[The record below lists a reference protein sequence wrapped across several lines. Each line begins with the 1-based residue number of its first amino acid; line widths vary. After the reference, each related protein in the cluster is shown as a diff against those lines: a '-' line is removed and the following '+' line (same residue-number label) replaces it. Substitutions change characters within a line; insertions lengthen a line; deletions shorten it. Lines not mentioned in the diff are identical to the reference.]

1 LKNYHE
7 NYSLIFCFSLTIMNF
22 FVRYLAQIT
31 LSASIILTA
40 FTLTSCGGK
49 DAKADDAKAAD
60 SAKVSVD
67 KPVKPSAIE
76 KIVAL
81 GRVEPEDQITS
92 LSMEVPGIV
101 KQVAVQDGTN
111 MRMGET
117 ILELDHNVE
126 SARLALARARVR
138 TQAED
143 LKGVRSQIR
152 SAETKAQNY
161 RERYDR
167 LKNIFDSGAETRQNL
182 DNAKTDYE
190 TAARETERLQS
201 SLQSAESRLN
211 ELNADVRVNTAEIAR
226 KVLKAPSDGVVLKL
240 EPNVG
245 SSVAV
250 GASVGD
256 FAPKGALTVLCEV
269 DELFVSTV
277 GLGQKASIRLQGNT
291 DVIAEGIV
299 SAVGPYLKK
308 KSLFSDEAGALED
321 RRVREVRIRL
331 NSASTLLLNSRV
343 ECVIAVK

>member
-1 LKNYHE
+1 MKP
-7 NYSLIFCFSLTIMNF
+7 
-22 FVRYLAQIT
+22 FVRHIAFCAT
-31 LSASIILTA
+31 GTIIIINA
-40 FTLTSCGGK
+40 FTLTSCGSK
-49 DAKADDAKAAD
+49 DAKASDSSPNTNQTITAD
-60 SAKVSVD
+60 KR
-67 KPVKPSAIE
+67 VKPADVD

-101 KQVAVQDGTN
+101 RRVAVQDGAN
-111 MRMGET
+111 VRLGET
-117 ILELDHNVE
+117 ILELDHSVE
-126 SARLALARARVR
+126 SARLSLAEARVQ
-138 TQAED
+138 TQIEEV
-143 LKGVRSQIR
+143 KGVRSQIR

-161 RERYDR
+161 RDKYER
-167 LKNIFDSGAETRQNL
+167 LKNIFESGAETRQNL

-190 TAARETERLQS
+190 TALRETERLQS

-211 ELNADVRVNTAEIAR
+211 ELKADARVSAAQIAQ
-226 KVLKAPSDGVVLKL
+226 KVLKAPSDGLVLKIT
-240 EPNVG
+240 PNAG
-245 SSVAV
+245 SAVTV

-269 DELFVSTV
+269 DELFVNSV
-277 GLGQKASIRLQGNT
+277 VIGQKARIRLQGNSGA
-291 DVIAEGIV
+291 IAEGVV

-331 NSASTLLLNSRV
+331 NTASNLLLNSRV